1 MAEERNSLLLPPP
14 QTLPPQGNDSMG
26 TVAVLPTAADIQS
39 AIASTVPRSIYFN
52 GSNSI
57 PLLDDSNYAEWKE
70 NVVFTLGYMDLDMA
84 LRRPEPPP
92 LTPQS
97 TRNQT
102 VYFDKCE
109 RSNRLSMLLLQ
120 SGVDKNIRGAIPPCR
135 TVREFLDAVEAQFVS
150 SHKTRAST
158 LMSKLISMKYQGG
171 GNIRQ
176 HMLEMRNIASQ
187 LNDMKLTI
195 SESFLIFFTLTS
207 LPAEY
212 TPFKI
217 SYSTHNT
224 E

>member
-39 AIASTVPRSIYFN
+39 AIAST
-52 GSNSI
+52 
-57 PLLDDSNYAEWKE
+57 
-70 NVVFTLGYMDLDMA
+70 
-84 LRRPEPPP
+84 
-92 LTPQS
+92 
-97 TRNQT
+97 
-102 VYFDKCE
+102 
-109 RSNRLSMLLLQ
+109 
-120 SGVDKNIRGAIPPCR
+120 GVDKNIRGAIPPCR